1 MSDEQTELVISHK
14 WEPIED
20 LPADWRDLCRP
31 DLHEVHQQWVADR
44 KLVKDPAK
52 LADFQDRLHTLWA
65 IETGVIERLY
75 TIDRGV
81 TMALLEVGLGALE
94 QFRAERRLTRDAQE
108 LIEDQRSAL
117 DFVMEYVGG
126 RRNLTTSYIK
136 ELHQGL
142 TRRQEHCEV
151 RDVRGKVFR
160 TPLLRGE
167 WKKLPNFPTL
177 PDGSVHEYCPPEQV
191 QSEMDQLLS
200 LYERHREMRVCTEV
214 EVAWLHHRFAQI
226 HPFQDGNGRV
236 ARSLA
241 SAVSLKADYL
251 VLVVRDEQHGE
262 LYFDALQSADRGDLK
277 PLVDLFADIQ
287 IRDLKEAIGAIE
299 SLRGEEAVKAVEAA
313 AAAARRTQDV
323 AMVRI
328 ADTLDELAGVASF
341 RLEEVAAETER
352 AFEREGVVVSTYVS
366 GDDGGEHWWH
376 RQIVKAAKQHDY
388 FADLERPRRWV
399 SLKLRLPARE
409 ETDTRLVISL
419 HGVGRRA
426 GRHAVT
432 AFLTQPLGEGD
443 WDTRVVSQAE
453 FPFDAEPANDE
464 ALEAIKAEFRVWL
477 DETITNGVRMW
488 TEDL

>member
-1 MSDEQTELVISHK
+1 M
-14 WEPIED
+14 
-20 LPADWRDLCRP
+20 
-31 DLHEVHQQWVADR
+31 ADR
-44 KLVKDPAK
+44 KLIKDPAK

-81 TMALLEVGLGALE
+81 TMALLEVGLGALD

-117 DFVMEYVGG
+117 EFIMELVGG

-151 RDVRGKVFR
+151 RDARGRAFR

-177 PDGSVHEYCPPEQV
+177 SDGSVHEYCPPEQV

-200 LYERHREMRVCTEV
+200 LHEQHSAMGVCAEV

-241 SAVSLKADYL
+241 SAVFLKADYL

-262 LYFDALQSADRGDLK
+262 LYFDALQSADGGDLK
-277 PLVDLFADIQ
+277 TLVDLFADIQ
-287 IRDLKEAIGAIE
+287 VQDLKETIKAVE
-299 SLRGEEAVKAVEAA
+299 SLRGEGAVKAVEAA
-313 AAAARRTQDV
+313 AAAARRSQDAV
-323 AMVRI
+323 MERI
-328 ADTLDELAGVASF
+328 ADTLDELATVASF
-341 RLEEVAAETER
+341 RVEEVAAETER

-366 GDDGGEHWWH
+366 GDEGEEHWWH
-376 RQIVKAAKQHDY
+376 RQIVKAAKEHDY

-399 SLKLRLPARE
+399 SLKLGLPARE

-419 HGVGRRA
+419 HGVGRRT

-432 AFLTQPLGEGD
+432 AFLTQRLGDGD
-443 WDTRVVSQAE
+443 WDTRVVPEAA
-453 FPFDAEPANDE
+453 FLFDADAEPATSE
-464 ALEAIKAEFRVWL
+464 VLEEVKAQFRVWL
-477 DETITNGVRMW
+477 DETITKGIGIW